1 MDYNVLDALAMITRE
16 KNVDR
21 NIVIESLVA
30 GLQSAARKKL
40 GAEAVIYAQVDE
52 NTGAMTVE
60 QVKTIVKDIEDE
72 DAEMTLQE
80 ARERFGKSV
89 SLGDEVRWELP
100 LEEFGRNA
108 ILVAKQILVQKVRE
122 AERTQ
127 IFENYQD
134 RVNEIISGSVQQVDR
149 GNVLVSLGRVEALLP
164 WREQIRGEK
173 YQQGSTIRCLVIEV
187 LDNAKG
193 PQIILSRSHPEFLR
207 LLFEQEVPEIQ
218 EGIVQIKAVA
228 REPGGRSKIAVF
240 SNDERVD
247 PVGSCVGMRGSRVQ
261 AVSHELAGERVDIV
275 PWSAEPS
282 LLIGRALSPAEV
294 SNIILNEQEHE
305 ATVVV
310 NEDQLSKAIGKE
322 GKNVRLAAKL
332 TDWKIDLV
340 SSREF
345 HIRQRV
351 RSEIRMDLEEMNG
364 VSDKLAV
371 TLRQAGYDTI
381 SAVARADQEALL
393 ELPGIGPKTVESLQA
408 TAAATMDEL
417 ERIIATT
424 VAEELAQA
432 ETEER
437 PLFDED
443 ILSGE
448 AEPVEEA
455 PEAEKLENSDELFA
469 DFEDKVSEMTDEPQ
483 DKEES

>member
-1 MDYNVLDALAMITRE
+1 
-16 KNVDR
+16 
-21 NIVIESLVA
+21 
-30 GLQSAARKKL
+30 
-40 GAEAVIYAQVDE
+40 
-52 NTGAMTVE
+52 
-60 QVKTIVKDIEDE
+60 
-72 DAEMTLQE
+72 
-80 ARERFGKSV
+80 
-89 SLGDEVRWELP
+89 
-100 LEEFGRNA
+100 
-108 ILVAKQILVQKVRE
+108 
-122 AERTQ
+122 
-127 IFENYQD
+127 
-134 RVNEIISGSVQQVDR
+134 
-149 GNVLVSLGRVEALLP
+149 
-164 WREQIRGEK
+164 
-173 YQQGSTIRCLVIEV
+173 
-187 LDNAKG
+187 
-193 PQIILSRSHPEFLR
+193 
-207 LLFEQEVPEIQ
+207 
-218 EGIVQIKAVA
+218 
-228 REPGGRSKIAVF
+228 
-240 SNDERVD
+240 
-247 PVGSCVGMRGSRVQ
+247 
-261 AVSHELAGERVDIV
+261 
-275 PWSAEPS
+275 
-282 LLIGRALSPAEV
+282 LIGRALSPAEV